1 MPVGFQV
8 QINDE
13 APIRAG
19 DEHISVL
26 SAILSYVSARNEL
39 ELSVGGLIASEA
51 LPIENVSWL
60 DRDLEIGDRIVL
72 TIVDAHELDAP
83 VSRTQE
89 DPALREQQ
97 ERRYYERLKARFER
111 G

>member
-1 MPVGFQV
+1 MTLGFQIQV
-8 QINDE
+8 NDE

-19 DEHISVL
+19 DAHISVL
-26 SAILSYVSARNEL
+26 SAIVSYVIARNEL
-39 ELSVGGLIASEA
+39 ELSVGGLIASESQ
-51 LPIENVSWL
+51 PKENVSWL
-60 DRDLEIGDRIVL
+60 ERELEIGDRIVL

-89 DPALREQQ
+89 DPQLREQQ